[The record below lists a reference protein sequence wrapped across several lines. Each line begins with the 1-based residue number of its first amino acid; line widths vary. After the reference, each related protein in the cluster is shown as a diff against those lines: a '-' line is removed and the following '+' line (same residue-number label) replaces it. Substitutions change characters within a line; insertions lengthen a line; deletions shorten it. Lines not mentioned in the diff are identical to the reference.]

1 MKFERIRVVTRDLTL
16 VSMEEMRVFCIK
28 LNTGGIDVEKFYITT
43 PIYYPSDN
51 LHIGHTY
58 TTVAADTLKKFKK
71 AQGYDVYLVTGSDE
85 HGQKI
90 QQKAKE
96 NNMEPKEYVD
106 GIVKDIKELWKMLDI
121 SYDEFIRT
129 TDEHH
134 EKGVQK
140 IFERLYE
147 QGDIYKSKYEGL
159 YCTPCEAFWAE
170 SQLQDGKCPDCGR
183 EVHLTDEEAYFFKLS
198 KYNDRIIQLYEENP
212 EFLQPDSR
220 RNEMLNNFLKE
231 GLEDL
236 CVSRTSFDW
245 GIKVPFDSKH
255 VVYVWIDAL
264 LCYITALGY
273 GSEDDTKFKKYWP
286 ANVHLVGKEIVRFHT
301 IIWPAVLMALDMELP
316 DKVFGHGWILFEDD
330 KMSKSKGN
338 VIYPE
343 PLIELYGIDA
353 FKYFLLREFSFG
365 QDGSFSREKF
375 LQRLNSDLANDL
387 GNLVSRTTTMV
398 EKYKDG
404 ILPSPIKKE
413 EIDES
418 LIQIAINAAGNVEKN
433 MDKLNYSQALEEI
446 WKLIRR
452 TNKYIDETT
461 PWILA
466 KEDKDRLGTVL
477 YNLVE
482 SIRIVSILINPFMEN
497 TSKLILA
504 QLGLKEKVNWEDAKE
519 WGKMKIGAK
528 IERGDVLFPRLD
540 IEKEL
545 VRHNEANEKLIEE
558 RLKRQT
564 MKEKT
569 ESTEKEEFIT
579 IDDFAKIQFKVAEI
593 IEAKDHPKADK
604 LLILQLKVGDERR
617 QVVSGIKEYYRPEDL
632 VGKKV
637 VIVANLKPIKLRGE
651 ESNGMIL
658 AAEKDGEFTLIS
670 TLDDISSGANIS

>member
-106 GIVKDIKELWKMLDI
+106 GIVRDIKELWKMLDI

-418 LIQIAINAAGNVEKN
+418 LIQIATNAAGNVEKN

-466 KEDKDRLGTVL
+466 KEDKDRLDTVL

-504 QLGLKEKVNWEDAKE
+504 QLGLEEKVNWEDAKE

>member
-106 GIVKDIKELWKMLDI
+106 GIVRDIKELWKMLDI

-387 GNLVSRTTTMV
+387 GNLVSRTITMV

-418 LIQIAINAAGNVEKN
+418 LIQIATNAAGNVEKN

-466 KEDKDRLGTVL
+466 KEDKDRLDTVL

-504 QLGLKEKVNWEDAKE
+504 QLGLEEKVNWEDAKE

>member
-1 MKFERIRVVTRDLTL
+1 MK
-16 VSMEEMRVFCIK
+16 K
-28 LNTGGIDVEKFYITT
+28 YYITT

-71 AQGYDVYLVTGSDE
+71 LQGYDAYLVTGSDE

-90 QQKAKE
+90 QEKAKE
-96 NNMEPKEYVD
+96 NNMEPKAYVD
-106 GIVKDIKELWKMLDI
+106 KIVKDIKELWKMLEVE
-121 SYDEFIRT
+121 YDEFIRT
-129 TDEHH
+129 TDEEH
-134 EKGVQK
+134 EKAVQS
-140 IFERLYE
+140 IFQQLYN

-159 YCTPCEAFWAE
+159 YCTPCEAFWSE
-170 SQLQDGKCPDCGR
+170 SQLEDGKCPDCGR
-183 EVHLTDEEAYFFKLS
+183 EVHWAEEEAYFFKLS
-198 KYNDRIIQLYEENP
+198 KYREDIIKLYEENP
-212 EFLQPDSR
+212 EFLQPESR
-220 RNEMLNNFLKE
+220 KNEMLNNFLKE

-245 GIKVPFDSKH
+245 GIKVPFAKDH

-273 GSEDDTKFKKYWP
+273 GTDKDEKFKKYWP
-286 ANVHLVGKEIVRFHT
+286 ADVHLVGKEIVRFHT
-301 IIWPAVLMALDMELP
+301 IIWPAVLMALGLELP
-316 DKVFGHGWILFEDD
+316 KKVFGHGWILFEDD

-338 VIYPE
+338 IIYPE

-353 FKYFLLREFSFG
+353 FRYFLLREFSFG

-387 GNLVSRTTTMV
+387 GNLISRTITMI
-398 EKYKDG
+398 EKYNNG
-404 ILPSPIKKE
+404 IIPSPTIEE
-413 EIDES
+413 EIDKS
-418 LIQIAINAAGNVEKN
+418 LIEVATNTRDKVEYN

-466 KEDKDRLGTVL
+466 KENEERLNTVL
-477 YNLVE
+477 YNLGE
-482 SIRIVSILINPFMEN
+482 SIRIIALTLNPFMER
-497 TSKLILA
+497 TSNEILS
-504 QLGLKEKVNWEDAKE
+504 QLGLSKNINWEDAKI
-519 WGKMKIGAK
+519 WGK
-528 IERGDVLFPRLD
+528 IEAGTKVKKGELLFPRLEID
-540 IEKEL
+540 KEL
-545 VRHNEANEKLIEE
+545 EKLEEANQKLVEE
-558 RLKRQT
+558 RSK
-564 MKEKT
+564 KKVEEEK
-569 ESTEKEEFIT
+569 EKEEFIT

-593 IEAKDHPKADK
+593 VEAKDHPKADK
-604 LLILQLKVGDERR
+604 LLILQLKVGEEQR
-617 QVVSGIKEYYRPEDL
+617 QVVSGIKEYYSPEDL

-658 AAEKDGEFTLIS
+658 AAEKDGKLTLVS
-670 TLDDISSGANIS
+670 TLEDIESGAIIS

>member
-106 GIVKDIKELWKMLDI
+106 GIVRDIKELWKMLDI

-466 KEDKDRLGTVL
+466 KEDKDRLDTVL